1 MTDYIEHRK
10 RLRERFRDGGPE
22 ALHDYEKLE
31 LLLTFAVPR
40 VDVKPVAKA
49 LVKRFGGV
57 NEALDASCEELES
70 VKGLG
75 AQSATLI
82 RLVKAL
88 FVVYTEE
95 RADGRDVF
103 SSPGEVLQFARV
115 TLGGAS
121 HESFM
126 VIFLDIKN
134 QIIGHQIINE
144 GTVDH
149 AVVYPRRVV
158 ESALAHH
165 ASALILV
172 HNHPSGDATPSAD
185 DKHLTRC
192 IEQAAGALGIRV
204 LDHVVVGKSSHFSF
218 HENGL
223 V

>member
-1 MTDYIEHRK
+1 RQMAFAASRIASSRHARLPSHHRVIASSRHRPFPPSARLSSPRLSSPRLLLGMTDYIEHRK

-31 LLLTFAVPR
+31 LLVTFAVPR

-49 LVKRFGGV
+49 LIKRFGGV

-126 VIFLDIKN
+126 VIYLNIKN
-134 QIIGHQIINE
+134 QVIGHQIINE

-149 AVVYPRRVV
+149 AV
-158 ESALAHH
+158 
-165 ASALILV
+165 
-172 HNHPSGDATPSAD
+172 
-185 DKHLTRC
+185 
-192 IEQAAGALGIRV
+192 
-204 LDHVVVGKSSHFSF
+204 
-218 HENGL
+218 
-223 V
+223 